1 MKKTSARSQR
11 GAPLIDGSLAL
22 RSGQDSPG
30 IGAKMRKP
38 AIENLSSFTKQGGR
52 QSPRSAPGYDSGAT
66 GKAGMP
72 NSAGMTPQLVVMA
85 DETLA
90 RAFEVAFGDEAFE
103 EWIHRMRDGGFMVE
117 AWTDEDGPPP
127 VFFLLSEGLSEKLM
141 TEEEKDAME
150 QVEFDE
156 EGVAHGTNFGIKVT
170 PVETGIEDVRISLP
184 AWVSAVPTGAG
195 EP

>member
-1 MKKTSARSQR
+1 MKKTSVRSQR

-38 AIENLSSFTKQGGR
+38 AIENLSSVTNQGGR

-66 GKAGMP
+66 GKTGMRHLP
-72 NSAGMTPQLVVMA
+72 DMTPQLVVMA
-85 DETLA
+85 DNGLA
-90 RAFEVAFGDEAFE
+90 QAFDEAFGDGAFE
-103 EWIHRMRDGGFMVE
+103 EWIHRMRDQGFMVE
-117 AWTDEDGPPP
+117 AWTGEDGPPP

-141 TEEEKDAME
+141 TDEERDAME

-156 EGVAHGTNFGIKVT
+156 EGVTRGGKYAVRVAD
-170 PVETGIEDVRISLP
+170 VETGIEDVRINLA